1 MNPNIE
7 LFLRNLISLNYVK
20 SSIYS
25 YYVSDL
31 NEVYDTD
38 GKKNKQRSSKKARE
52 KWGHNVQ
59 L

>member
-1 MNPNIE
+1 MKYGIYKIRKLKEKMNPNIE
-7 LFLRNLISLNYVK
+7 LFLRNLISLNYIK

-38 GKKNKQRSSKKARE
+38 GKKNK
-52 KWGHNVQ
+52 
-59 L
+59 

>member
-7 LFLRNLISLNYVK
+7 LFLRNLISLNYFK

-38 GKKNKQRSSKKARE
+38 GKKKSRGHKKARE